1 MLRRKIMDSKQRLYE
16 RYIGMFNLLAYM
28 IENKD
33 FDVINIME
41 QINEQIEKLE
51 SEGYDSF
58 DLSELLV
65 VLN

>member
-1 MLRRKIMDSKQRLYE
+1 MDSKQRLYE

-33 FDVINIME
+33 YIME

>member
-1 MLRRKIMDSKQRLYE
+1 MDSKQRLYE

>member
-1 MLRRKIMDSKQRLYE
+1 
-16 RYIGMFNLLAYM
+16 M

>member
-33 FDVINIME
+33 YIME